1 MSNLVLGRNAML
13 EAMAAGTEIEKIY
26 LLHSLHGEF
35 EVDIRNYCREHHI
48 PLAKVPEVKL
58 KELSKNRNHQ
68 GVIGIISG
76 ISFCDYRK
84 VIADLFEEKK
94 EPVIVIMEGITD
106 VRNVGAIARSAHY
119 FGANLIIMAGNASAR
134 INEDTIKASAGAILT
149 IPVSRAGSLLALI
162 SELQE
167 LHIRVI
173 ATSLNRSTDIQDADL
188 SGPIAFILGNEEKG
202 LHYKVLDIV
211 DESIKIPQV
220 SDFDSLNVSVAAG
233 IVLYEASRQK
243 GFITSNK

>member
-1 MSNLVLGRNAML
+1 MNNLIIGRNAIQ

-26 LLHSLHGEF
+26 LLHSIHGEF
-35 EVDIRNYCREHHI
+35 EVEIRNYCRQHNI

-58 KELSKNRNHQ
+58 KELSRNRNHQ
-68 GVIGIISG
+68 GVVGIISG
-76 ISFCDYRK
+76 ITFCDYRK
-84 VIADLFEEKK
+84 IIANLLEEDK
-94 EPVIVIMEGITD
+94 EPLIVITESITD

-149 IPVSRAGSLLALI
+149 IPVARAGSLLALI
-162 SELQE
+162 SELQQ

-173 ATSLNRSTDIQDADL
+173 ATSLNRASDVQDTDL
-188 SGPIAFILGNEEKG
+188 SGPVAFILGNEEKG
-202 LHYKVLDIV
+202 LHYKVLEIV
-211 DESIKIPQV
+211 DETIKIPQV
-220 SDFDSLNVSVAAG
+220 SGFDSLNVSVAAG

-243 GFITSNK
+243 RIKTTNN